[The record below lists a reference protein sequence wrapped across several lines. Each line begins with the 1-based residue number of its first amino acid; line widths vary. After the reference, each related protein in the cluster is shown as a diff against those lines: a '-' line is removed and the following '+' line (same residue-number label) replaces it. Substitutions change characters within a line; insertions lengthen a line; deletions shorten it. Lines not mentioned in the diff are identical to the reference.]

1 MLSNKESEYFE
12 NINYQTPWNWEEL
25 KMFFPN
31 AKVDDNKQTLE
42 ISQFNYY
49 SQINAP
55 TEVVAQLIYDKQCN
69 TICIIETSN

>member
-1 MLSNKESEYFE
+1 
-12 NINYQTPWNWEEL
+12 
-25 KMFFPN
+25 MFFPN